1 MTDDRVGTV
10 GAFNFHFLG
19 SASERK
25 AVEAEDDD
33 AALNLYFDGDEGMT
47 VVGPWED
54 LLDVLNALAARAVTE
69 RDNAIRKRMADVIAL
84 SGIVDDGTAHRIATK
99 LFEAGGTI

>member
-1 MTDDRVGTV
+1 MTNDRVDTV

-25 AVEAEDDD
+25 AVDAGDGD

-47 VVGPWED
+47 IVGPWD
-54 LLDVLNALAARAVTE
+54 DVLDVINTLAARAVIE
-69 RDNAIRKRMADVIAL
+69 RDNAIRQRMTDVIAL
-84 SGIVDDGTAHRIATK
+84 SGIVDESAAHLSLIH
-99 LFEAGGTI
+99 I